1 MTAKDST
8 LLARWPKQL
17 VEQISSGNFILVV
30 GAGVSRTCTDSNG
43 KSPPSWKEL
52 IHKLSLAF
60 TSGTHRT
67 AVRELVDQGRYLEAA
82 ELIRARAQSRA
93 KENDFL
99 QKIAEVTDGGR
110 KANDQYQP
118 SQLHETLLGLEPD
131 VLITTNYD
139 RILERASQNGYNVHS
154 YGSATLGRDLRLG
167 VPVLVK
173 VHGSVDSA
181 SEIVLTRSD
190 YTRLRREGAHALE
203 VLQALFLTKTALF
216 VGYSFSDP
224 DIQLLLENILGA
236 RGDIA
241 AHYLLTS
248 KSVPQYQR
256 QLYQFCYGTA
266 TVNYADGDY
275 VEMGRM
281 LELLRAQVEANRVI
295 R

>member
-1 MTAKDST
+1 MTATDST
-8 LLARWPKQL
+8 LLKRWPKQL
-17 VEQISSGNFILVV
+17 IRQISSGNFLLVV
-30 GAGVSRTCTDSNG
+30 GAGISHGCTNSTG

-52 IHKLSLAF
+52 INELAAKF

-67 AVRELVDQGRYLEAA
+67 AVRELVTQGRYLEAA
-82 ELIRARAQSRA
+82 ELIRGRARSQA
-93 KENDFL
+93 KEDDFL
-99 QKIAEVTDGGR
+99 QRIAEETDGGPR
-110 KANDQYQP
+110 TEDQYQP
-118 SQLHETLLGLEPD
+118 SQLHETLLGLEPN
-131 VLITTNYD
+131 VLVTTNYD
-139 RILERASQNGYNVHS
+139 RILERATKNGYNVHP
-154 YGSATLGRDLRLG
+154 YGSTTLGRDIRLG
-167 VPVLVK
+167 APVLAK
-173 VHGSVDSA
+173 VHGSVDST

-248 KSVPQYQR
+248 KAVPQYQKE
-256 QLYQFCYGTA
+256 LYQFCYGTA
-266 TVNYADGDY
+266 IVAYADGDY

-281 LELLRAQVEANRVI
+281 LELLLMQVEADRASH
-295 R
+295 